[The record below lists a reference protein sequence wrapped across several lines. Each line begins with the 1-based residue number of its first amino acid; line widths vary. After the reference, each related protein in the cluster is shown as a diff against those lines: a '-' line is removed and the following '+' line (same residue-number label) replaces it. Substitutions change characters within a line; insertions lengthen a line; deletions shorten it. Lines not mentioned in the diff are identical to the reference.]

1 MLRLP
6 RSPQLDPA
14 AWLLQPL
21 IRISQSAG
29 PIGDMR
35 NTLNSVLQTL
45 NIVYRIEV
53 GHEEQIPSRGPL
65 VVVANHPFGLA
76 EGLILGHLMLC
87 RRPDVRLLANELLS
101 QVPGVSNLIIP
112 VDVLSGRRSIAYN
125 IRALRQALRWLDQ
138 GGALL
143 VFPAGEVAALQ
154 WRSLRVEESVWGRAV
169 AWLARRSR
177 ARVLPVHLPGSNTP
191 AFHLAGLL
199 HPRLRTLLLVS
210 ELKKQAGAM
219 VRVRIGRIIEAHR
232 YPHLKKDEALAE
244 YFRLRTEILAA
255 RSPGVD
261 LPEEAR
267 VKRATVQPACPDD
280 VAAEIGALPPHS
292 CLAESGQLSVHL
304 ASASQIPSALQEIG
318 RLRELTFRQVGE
330 GTGKPRDLDRFD
342 SIYQHLIL
350 WDRQQQQIAGAYRLA
365 RVDRVLS
372 LHGPAGLYTT
382 SLFDL
387 DPQFHARLPFALE
400 LGRSF
405 VVRQYQKSYSALL
418 LLWKAIGHY
427 VSRHPQYRF
436 LFGAVSM
443 SRSLGDRAIRLIAS
457 FLVSH
462 HWDPILAQYVRPR
475 NPLCLA
481 TAKEPYIPRLGAMVP
496 DLEDLNS
503 VLEDLGGLEQRVP
516 VLLVHY
522 LGLGGRVVGFH
533 VDRQFAH
540 AVDCLTVVDLLQ
552 TAPKLL
558 ERFMGRQQ
566 AQAFLNYHL
575 TLPPATKEHSAER
588 SPIQRTRPEALVRS
602 EALGAY
608 ARKVH

>member
-1 MLRLP
+1 
-6 RSPQLDPA
+6 
-14 AWLLQPL
+14 
-21 IRISQSAG
+21 
-29 PIGDMR
+29 MR

-45 NIVYRIEV
+45 DIVYRIDV

-76 EGLILGHLMLC
+76 EGLILSHLMLR

-112 VDVLSGRRSIAYN
+112 VDVLSGRRSPAKN

-154 WRSLRVEESVWGRAV
+154 WRSLRVEESVWRRAV

-177 ARVLPVHLPGSNTP
+177 AGVLPVHLPGSNTP

-199 HPRLRTLLLVS
+199 HPRLRTALLVS
-210 ELKKQAGAM
+210 ELKKQAGA
-219 VRVRIGRIIEAHR
+219 VVPVRIGRIIEAHR
-232 YPHLKKDEALAE
+232 YPDLKDEALAE
-244 YFRLRTEILAA
+244 YFWLRTQILAVRTSGA
-255 RSPGVD
+255 E
-261 LPEEAR
+261 LPADAR
-267 VKRATVQPACPDD
+267 VKRATVEPACPDG

-304 ASASQIPSALQEIG
+304 ASASQIPNALQEIG

-330 GTGKPRDLDRFD
+330 GTGKPRDLDGFD

-382 SLFDL
+382 TLFNL

-418 LLWKAIGHY
+418 LLWKAIGRC
-427 VSRHPQYRF
+427 VSHHPRYRF
-436 LFGAVSM
+436 LFGAVSI
-443 SRSLGDRAIRLIAS
+443 SRSVGDRAIRLITS
-457 FLVSH
+457 FLASH

-475 NPLCLA
+475 TPLCPA
-481 TAKEPYIPRLGAMVP
+481 TAKEAYIPRLGAMVP
-496 DLEDLNS
+496 DLEELNS
-503 VLEDLGGLEQRVP
+503 VLEDLGGLEKRVP

-522 LGLGGRVVGFH
+522 LGLGGRVIGFH

-540 AVDCLTVVDLLQ
+540 AVDCLMVVDLLQ
-552 TAPKLL
+552 TPPKLL

-575 TLPPATKEHSAER
+575 TLPAATKELSGER
-588 SPIQRTRPEALVRS
+588 SPIQLTLPEALGRS
-602 EALGAY
+602 EALGADP
-608 ARKVH
+608 RTVR